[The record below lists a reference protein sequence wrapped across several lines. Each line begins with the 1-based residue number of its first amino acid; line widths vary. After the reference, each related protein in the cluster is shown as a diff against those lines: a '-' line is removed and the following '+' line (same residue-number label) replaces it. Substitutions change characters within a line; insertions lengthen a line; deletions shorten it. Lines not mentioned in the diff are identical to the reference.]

1 MIRKFDNF
9 LIGLLW
15 LLSVTLATTFWMN
28 INYGFN
34 VLSTA
39 HWAYLSELQ
48 ASRTQVKFDFYIS
61 LIVALAVG
69 IVGLYILIRP
79 RFRKIPTLHAPL
91 SMPPTQSPE
100 QQATTPIIS
109 SGVPQPAPQPVTP
122 ARPMPPA
129 AMMSR
134 QITPPPTATAT
145 RIFTPPT
152 PKVAPPALEIQN
164 NNSEIK
170 NIFES
175 LGYAIKPTK
184 KIGKVVN
191 PVVTLGYDS
200 TVWIVSSDVS
210 VDDMRDAI
218 QTIISIFDDTLG
230 DTANDLTV
238 RGCIINTSEQ
248 SDNTDLITTFHDL
261 DEFRKFMND
270 IPNTKPD
277 DFDSD
282 LFDAI
287 STYISTVT
295 NYIGKE

>member
-34 VLSTA
+34 VLSSA

-48 ASRTQVKFDFYIS
+48 ASRAQVKFDFYIS

-69 IVGLYILIRP
+69 IIGLYILIRP
-79 RFRKIPTLHAPL
+79 RFRKIPTLHTSV
-91 SMPPTQSPE
+91 SMPPAQSPE
-100 QQATTPIIS
+100 PNPTPIAETPAPAPAPT
-109 SGVPQPAPQPVTP
+109 PQPIAP

-129 AMMSR
+129 TMVLR
-134 QITPPPTATAT
+134 PTTPPPASITHT
-145 RIFTPPT
+145 FTPPKQ
-152 PKVAPPALEIQN
+152 KVAPPALEVQKD
-164 NNSEIK
+164 NSEIK

-175 LGYAIKPTK
+175 LGYIVKPAK
-184 KIGKVVN
+184 KIGKLVN
-191 PVVTLGYDS
+191 PTVALGYDS
-200 TVWIVSSDVS
+200 TVWISDSDVS

-218 QTIISIFDDTLG
+218 QTIVAIFDDTLG

-238 RGCIINTSEQ
+238 RGCLVNTTEQ
-248 SDNTDLITTFHDL
+248 SDNPDLIMTFHDL

-270 IPNTKPD
+270 IPNNKPD